1 LLYVSSVSSMCY
13 CVDLYF
19 YSSESEICIARCNT
33 IIVMF
38 VTLAGYKCLM
48 LFFSVFIGIFL
59 FKLNR
64 EGAAIV
70 VNLVKH
76 NH

>member
-1 LLYVSSVSSMCY
+1 MSLKFVHVNEDLFLSLLLLYVSSVPSMCY

-38 VTLAGYKCLM
+38 VALAGYKCQLM
-48 LFFSVFIGIFL
+48 LFFSVYWVAG
-59 FKLNR
+59 
-64 EGAAIV
+64 
-70 VNLVKH
+70 
-76 NH
+76 